1 MKVRSQ
7 HLLTAESASQAN
19 DIIYVYPGDLTSTG
33 LSSGITLKNGQQL
46 LGATFNQSLMT
57 TLGLITLPA
66 QAAGSNAPLL
76 TNGAGAVVTLA
87 NNNVVSGLYIQNTA
101 GAGIL
106 ASGSNNATLTQ
117 NYIQGINSTYNGIE
131 LDNVTGTVNASSNTI
146 MYQGACVNIN
156 NTNPVSNAS
165 YLFTGNTFHANGS
178 YGFNIVYT
186 EGSNNFS

>member
-1 MKVRSQ
+1 
-7 HLLTAESASQAN
+7 
-19 DIIYVYPGDLTSTG
+19 
-33 LSSGITLKNGQQL
+33 
-46 LGATFNQSLMT
+46 MT
-57 TLGLITLPA
+57 TLGQITLPA

-76 TNGAGAVVTLA
+76 TNGSGAVVTLA

-117 NYIQGINSTYNGIE
+117 NYIQGDSTTYNGIE

-165 YLFTGNTFHANGS
+165 YLFTNNTLQSVDGG
-178 YGFNIVYT
+178 YGFNIAYT
-186 EGSNNFS
+186 EGSNNHFLSSNNNLLGSGTAGINITCSNAVASQSLISPTAPSEQRMNTQFK